1 MSIKTAKEEVY
12 SALSEIKKFQQGLLK
27 PIKTRRDHLNDNL
40 LGGLYPNSVI
50 SIGGLPGSGKSWNSQ
65 EIEEDMFNPIL
76 NPHHEMLRLVRCN
89 FEMIPRDI
97 LIRRIIKST
106 DLDIDELLS
115 KEHSEFIN
123 NKIREIAIKE
133 SDPRIFYYPETAVPE
148 TLAKDLED
156 LLKKFKADNPMIHT
170 VISID
175 HIALVKSAG
184 DKKQTVD
191 KFLGYLNI
199 LKKNYLVTFL
209 ILSQLN
215 REIKKRSQNPMEHSP
230 RTDDFYQS
238 DEIYQ
243 LSDYQIVIH
252 RPEMLGIDQYMA
264 FKEGTGTQRFPWL
277 EGFMQPDKRSFK
289 TEGLIFWHYLKFRHT
304 RQKREP
310 KTICIE
316 VLPGYRDKYA
326 SRSGAT
332 VVAGGPPIPDTT
344 YRPPTE
350 PSGTDISDLY
360 R

>member
-1 MSIKTAKEEVY
+1 MPIKTAKDEID
-12 SALSEIKKFQQGLLK
+12 SALREIARFQKGIIR

-50 SIGGLPGSGKSWNSQ
+50 SIGGLSGSGKSWNAQ
-65 EIEEDMFNPIL
+65 EIEEDIFNPFL
-76 NPHHEMLRLVRCN
+76 NPHHDKLRLVRCN

-97 LIRRIIKST
+97 LIRRIIKGT
-106 DLDIDELLS
+106 GLDIDELLDHEQNDYINS
-115 KEHSEFIN
+115 KI
-123 NKIREIAIKE
+123 KEIANKE
-133 SDPRIFYYPETAVPE
+133 RDARIFYYPETATPE
-148 TLAKDLED
+148 VLSKDLED
-156 LLKKFKADNPMIHT
+156 LLKTFKAQDPTIHT

-175 HIALVKSAG
+175 HIALVKAAG
-184 DKKQTVD
+184 DKKQAVD

-215 REIKKRSQNPMEHSP
+215 REIKKRSQNPMEHAP

-243 LSDYQIVIH
+243 LSDYQIAIH

-264 FKEGTGTQRFPWL
+264 FKDGTGLKRYPWL
-277 EGFMQPDKRSFK
+277 EGFMSGDKRSFK

-304 RQKREP
+304 RQKRKP
-310 KTICIE
+310 YSLCIE
-316 VLPGYRDKYA
+316 VLPGYKDLYA
-326 SRSGAT
+326 SRSSAT
-332 VVAGGPPIPDTT
+332 MVGNPLPVPETGYIPPND
-344 YRPPTE
+344 E
-350 PSGTDISDLY
+350 FDVNGLY